1 MLRRVLFKTAPSPSF
16 FLASCASLQLAA
28 AAGIMNAF
36 WLGLASLRRSVLP
49 SSRIAARARSF
60 QPIRQT
66 RRASY
71 QRFPGPDGRQYSRA
85 GPAEK
90 LQFLWANY
98 RPVILGTG
106 TVGGAFYVYNLEEV
120 PITGRRRFNCLSP
133 ETERQV
139 LGDAGYEDLVR
150 EYRGKIL
157 PESHPNTRMVRRV
170 VERLLPAVGNLGT
183 ETEWAVHVIDDPNEK
198 NAFVVPGGK
207 VFVFSGIL
215 PICQDENGVATVLGH
230 EIAHNVAH
238 HTAERISR
246 SFFIFIIAL
255 AATALFDVSGTT
267 SRYITD
273 LVLSLPNGRTQE
285 AEADHI
291 GLLLMAQ
298 SCFDPNAAIGFW
310 QRMGKAQQFAP
321 PQFLSTHPTNHN
333 REGAIRGWLPQA
345 TTIYES
351 SECGNTS
358 AYLREFKRAFE
369 GPQVSAGRP
378 PQNQGKRN
386 DNDDFW

>member
-1 MLRRVLFKTAPSPSF
+1 
-16 FLASCASLQLAA
+16 
-28 AAGIMNAF
+28 MNAF
-36 WLGLASLRRSVLP
+36 RLGLASLRRSVLP

-60 QPIRQT
+60 QPIRQN
-66 RRASY
+66 RHASY
-71 QRFPGPDGRQYSRA
+71 QRFPGPDGRQYSRS
-85 GPAEK
+85 GPTEK
-90 LQFLWANY
+90 LLFLWGNY
-98 RPVILGTG
+98 RPVIIGTG
-106 TVGGAFYVYNLEEV
+106 TVGGVFYVYNLEEV

-133 ETERQV
+133 KTEKQI
-139 LGDAGYEDLVR
+139 LGDAGYEDLLR
-150 EYRGKIL
+150 EYRGKML
-157 PESHPNTRMVRRV
+157 PENHPNTRMVKRV
-170 VERLLPAVGNLGT
+170 VERLLPAVGDLGM
-183 ETEWAVHVIDDPNEK
+183 ETEWAVHVIDEPNEK

-246 SFFIFIIAL
+246 SFFIFVIAL

-267 SRYITD
+267 SKYITD

-291 GLLLMAQ
+291 GLLLMAR

-310 QRMGKAQQFAP
+310 QRMGQAQQFAP

-333 REGAIRGWLPQA
+333 REEAIRGWLPQA

-351 SECGNTS
+351 SECGSTS
-358 AYLREFKRAFE
+358 AFAREFKRAFE
-369 GPQVSAGRP
+369 GPQVSVRRS

-386 DNDDFW
+386 DDDDFW

>member
-1 MLRRVLFKTAPSPSF
+1 
-16 FLASCASLQLAA
+16 
-28 AAGIMNAF
+28 MNVF
-36 WLGLASLRRSVLP
+36 RLGLASLRRSVLP
-49 SSRIAARARSF
+49 SSRVAARARPF
-60 QPIRQT
+60 QPIRQN
-66 RRASY
+66 RHASY

-90 LQFLWANY
+90 LLFLWANY
-98 RPVILGTG
+98 RPVIIGTG
-106 TVGGAFYVYNLEEV
+106 TVGGVFYVYNLEEV

-133 ETERQV
+133 ETEKQV
-139 LGDAGYEDLVR
+139 LGDAGYKDLLR

-157 PESHPNTRMVRRV
+157 PENHPNTRMVKRV
-170 VERLLPAVGNLGT
+170 VERLLPAVGDLGM
-183 ETEWAVHVIDDPNEK
+183 ETEWAVHVIDEPNEK

-230 EIAHNVAH
+230 EIAHNIAH

-246 SFFIFIIAL
+246 SFFVFLVAL

-291 GLLLMAQ
+291 GLLLMARG
-298 SCFDPNAAIGFW
+298 CFDPNAAIGFW
-310 QRMGKAQQFAP
+310 QRMGQAQQFAP

-333 REGAIRGWLPQA
+333 REEAIRGWLPQA

-351 SECGNTS
+351 SECGSTS
-358 AYLREFKRAFE
+358 AFVREFKRAFE
-369 GPQVSAGRP
+369 GPQVSVRRP
-378 PQNQGKRN
+378 PQSQGKRN
-386 DNDDFW
+386 DDDDLW